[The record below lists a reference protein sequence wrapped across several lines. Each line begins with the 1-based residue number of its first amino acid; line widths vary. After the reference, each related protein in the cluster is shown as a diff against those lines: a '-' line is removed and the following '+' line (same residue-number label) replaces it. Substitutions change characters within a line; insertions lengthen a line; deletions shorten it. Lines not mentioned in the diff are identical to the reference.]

1 MLKISNFL
9 NKSNEGNYVQK
20 VKGLKELLGEI
31 PNSSFFLKYIHSN
44 FKRAK
49 IHSWQ
54 RTDPISNTPPNHTIH
69 ASYYRIVSKTCFRIR
84 DKDRGRPRPDIFV
97 PEHNIMVENIAN
109 RIEGLHKLYTVI
121 KPFGY
126 DFPDILEVDGMTFH
140 LYELFNPLYL
150 CDRNGNGPE
159 PLIINGI
166 KKAPVSNK
174 IYTELY
180 KIYIKEKREMVQLI
194 KQ

>member
-1 MLKISNFL
+1 
-9 NKSNEGNYVQK
+9 
-20 VKGLKELLGEI
+20 
-31 PNSSFFLKYIHSN
+31 
-44 FKRAK
+44 
-49 IHSWQ
+49 
-54 RTDPISNTPPNHTIH
+54 
-69 ASYYRIVSKTCFRIR
+69 
-84 DKDRGRPRPDIFV
+84 
-97 PEHNIMVENIAN
+97 MVENIAN